1 MLKWELFIIN
11 SQTNKQQNDAIQCH
25 QIPLKN
31 DCMKTSQQVYIGRNK
46 DGKEEVSR
54 KIEFFISRL
63 ELLYLQAN
71 NNFANSMLR

>member
-1 MLKWELFIIN
+1 MN
-11 SQTNKQQNDAIQCH
+11 
-25 QIPLKN
+25 
-31 DCMKTSQQVYIGRNK
+31 TSQQVYTSRNK

-71 NNFANSMLR
+71 NNFANSVLR

>member
-25 QIPLKN
+25 HILLKN

-63 ELLYLQAN
+63 ELLYLKAN
-71 NNFANSMLR
+71 NNFANSVLR

>member
-1 MLKWELFIIN
+1 
-11 SQTNKQQNDAIQCH
+11 
-25 QIPLKN
+25 
-31 DCMKTSQQVYIGRNK
+31 MKTSQQVYIGRNK

-71 NNFANSMLR
+71 NNFANSVLR